1 MENNMSND
9 WPYDINKMHE
19 HYKIYNA
26 ISKLTEDKEKLH
38 ALLQFRISFL
48 NEELNEL
55 KDATNAED
63 VVDALIDLCV
73 VAIGTLD
80 IFGID
85 PYKAWDEVLKA
96 NMNKTPGVNPSRP
109 NPLNLPDL
117 IKPAGWSAPSHA
129 ENHGNLG
136 IIFNV

>member
-48 NEELNEL
+48 NEELNDDSLNKLWKKTQKQLEEKL
-55 KDATNAED
+55 S
-63 VVDALIDLCV
+63 
-73 VAIGTLD
+73 
-80 IFGID
+80 
-85 PYKAWDEVLKA
+85 
-96 NMNKTPGVNPSRP
+96 NM
-109 NPLNLPDL
+109 
-117 IKPAGWSAPSHA
+117 I
-129 ENHGNLG
+129 
-136 IIFNV
+136 